1 LLVLGVY
8 TRWVALALIPILLG
22 AALVHAPNGWVFSAP
37 NGGWEYPVFLAVAS
51 LAQALIGDGA
61 LALRASSA
69 AVPRRQP
76 A

>member
-1 LLVLGVY
+1 
-8 TRWVALALIPILLG
+8 
-22 AALVHAPNGWVFSAP
+22 VFSAP

-61 LALRASSA
+61 LALRASST